1 MDQEENPM
9 SFLSRLFGRPEANHP
24 AIQPGEYKAR
34 FMDGKQ
40 PHTLV
45 DVRTAEEFAS
55 GYIPGAIN
63 ISVQELGGKLNKIAR
78 DKPVV
83 VYCRSG
89 NRSAHA
95 AQALLAAGY
104 SEVYDLG
111 GVFEWAR
118 QGLPL
123 KR

>member
-1 MDQEENPM
+1 M
-9 SFLSRLFGRPEANHP
+9 SFLSRLFGQSSANHP
-24 AIQPGEYKAR
+24 VIQPQEYKTR
-34 FMDGKQ
+34 FLDGKQ

-45 DVRTAEEFAS
+45 DVRTAEEYRD

-63 ISVQELGGKLNKIAR
+63 ISVQELGSKLNKIPK
-78 DKPVV
+78 DKPVI

-89 NRSAHA
+89 SRSSHA
-95 AQALLAAGY
+95 AQSLIAAGY

-111 GVFEWAR
+111 GLFEWSR

>member
-1 MDQEENPM
+1 M
-9 SFLSRLFGRPEANHP
+9 SFLSRLFGQSSANHP
-24 AIQPGEYKAR
+24 VIGPQEYQAR
-34 FMDGKQ
+34 FVDGKQ

-45 DVRTAEEFAS
+45 DVRSAEEYAG

-63 ISVQELGGKLNKIAR
+63 IAVHELGGKLDRIPK
-78 DKPVV
+78 DKPVI

-95 AQALLAAGY
+95 AQTLVAAGY

-111 GVFEWAR
+111 GLFEWAR
-118 QGLPL
+118 HGLPL

>member
-1 MDQEENPM
+1 M
-9 SFLSRLFGRPEANHP
+9 SFLSRMFGQSSANH
-24 AIQPGEYKAR
+24 AVIQPQEYKAR

-45 DVRTAEEFAS
+45 DVRTAEEYREGA
-55 GYIPGAIN
+55 IPGAIN
-63 ISVQELGGKLNKIAR
+63 ISVQELSAKLNKIPK
-78 DKPVV
+78 DKPVI

-89 NRSAHA
+89 SRSAHA
-95 AQALLAAGY
+95 AQSLLAAGY

-111 GVFEWAR
+111 GLFEWAR

>member
-1 MDQEENPM
+1 M
-9 SFLSRLFGRPEANHP
+9 SFLSRLFGQSSANHTV
-24 AIQPGEYKAR
+24 IQPQEYKTR

-45 DVRTAEEFAS
+45 DVRTADEFRD
-55 GYIPGAIN
+55 GYISGAIN
-63 ISVQELGGKLNKIAR
+63 ISVQELNGKLNKIPK
-78 DKPVV
+78 DKPVI

-89 NRSAHA
+89 SRSAHA
-95 AQALLAAGY
+95 AQSLLAAGY

-111 GVFEWAR
+111 GLFEWSR

>member
-1 MDQEENPM
+1 M
-9 SFLSRLFGRPEANHP
+9 SFLSRLLGGHPSANHP
-24 AIQPGEYKAR
+24 VIQPAEYQAR
-34 FMDGKQ
+34 FVDGKEA
-40 PHTLV
+40 HTLL
-45 DVRTAEEFAS
+45 DVRTADEFRS

-63 ISVQELGGKLNKIAR
+63 VAVNELNGKLNKIPK

-95 AQALLAAGY
+95 VQVLQAAGY
-104 SEVYDLG
+104 TEVYDLG
-111 GVFEWAR
+111 GLFEWAR

-123 KR
+123 KH

>member
-1 MDQEENPM
+1 M
-9 SFLSRLFGRPEANHP
+9 SFLSRLFGQSSANHP
-24 AIQPGEYKAR
+24 MIQPQEYQAR
-34 FMDGKQ
+34 FVDGKQ

-45 DVRTAEEFAS
+45 DVRTADEYRE

-63 ISVQELGGKLNKIAR
+63 ISVQELSSKLNKIPKE
-78 DKPVV
+78 KPVI

-89 NRSAHA
+89 SRSAHA
-95 AQALLAAGY
+95 AQSLIAAGY
-104 SEVYDLG
+104 GEVYDLG

>member
-1 MDQEENPM
+1 M
-9 SFLSRLFGRPEANHP
+9 SFLARLFGAATANHP
-24 AIQPGEYKAR
+24 VIQPAEYKTR

-40 PHTLV
+40 PHTLI
-45 DVRTAEEFAS
+45 DVRTAEEFR
-55 GYIPGAIN
+55 GGHIPGAIN
-63 ISVQELGGKLNKIAR
+63 IAVHELNAKLGKLSK

-89 NRSAHA
+89 NRSANA
-95 AQALLAAGY
+95 AQTLLNAGFT
-104 SEVYDLG
+104 EVYDLG
-111 GVFEWAR
+111 GLFEWSR